1 MYEPQ
6 ENKGQL
12 FKNDRKREGKQDAD
26 YRGKINIE
34 GKIFWLNGWINEDK
48 NGNKYFGLSVQ
59 PVQQQ
64 SQQQQK
70 IRVVGGSDVDSEIPF

>member
-1 MYEPQ
+1 MYEPK

-34 GKIFWLNGWINEDK
+34 GKVFWLNGWINEDK

>member
-1 MYEPQ
+1 VYEPK

-26 YRGKINIE
+26 YKGKINIE

-48 NGNKYFGLSVQ
+48 NGNKYLGLSVQ

-64 SQQQQK
+64 SQQQK
-70 IRVVGGSDVDSEIPF
+70 IRVVGGSDIDDEIPF

>member
-1 MYEPQ
+1 MYEPK

-48 NGNKYFGLSVQ
+48 NGNKYLGLSVQ

-64 SQQQQK
+64 LQQSQK
-70 IRVVGGSDVDSEIPF
+70 IRVVGGSDVDQDIPF

>member
-48 NGNKYFGLSVQ
+48 NGNKYLGLSVQ

-64 SQQQQK
+64 LQQSQK
-70 IRVVGGSDVDSEIPF
+70 IRVVGGSDVDQDIPF